1 MTKNSIVKII
11 IVFITII
18 VGCCLGLFFIMKY
31 EKTSDTTNNSSSN
44 TSNNTDKNTET
55 NIDTTSAQTINR
67 NYEYIEDT
75 DVFKPKNAFGW
86 GKPIITNYAWE
97 SGMFYEA
104 YRNVD
109 GVKAYNEYKEYLINK
124 GYTFQNE
131 KQDGDAKIYTYEKND
146 LTVIFRIQS
155 KMFEITL
162 SK

>member
-1 MTKNSIVKII
+1 MAKNSTGKTI
-11 IVFITII
+11 IVFIMIV
-18 VGCCLGLFFIMKY
+18 VGCCLGLFFIMKF
-31 EKTSDTTNNSSSN
+31 EKTS
-44 TSNNTDKNTET
+44 DKNTET
-55 NIDTTSAQTINR
+55 NTNVTSTQKVNR

-86 GKPIITNYAWE
+86 GKPVITNYAWE
-97 SGMFYEA
+97 SGTYYEA
-104 YRNVD
+104 YGNVD
-109 GVKAYNEYKEYLINK
+109 ATSAYNEYKEYLTNK

-131 KQDGDAKIYTYEKND
+131 KQDGDAKIYTYEKNN